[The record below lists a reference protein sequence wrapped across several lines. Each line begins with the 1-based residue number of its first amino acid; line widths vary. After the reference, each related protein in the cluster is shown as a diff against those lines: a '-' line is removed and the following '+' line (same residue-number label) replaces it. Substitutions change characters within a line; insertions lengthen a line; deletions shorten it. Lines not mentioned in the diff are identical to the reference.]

1 MLSRADDVDRWI
13 GDVEFGVFVMVSPK
27 AIIRTM
33 QTSDLEAIVTVE
45 QLANP
50 HPWSGGQ
57 FLSELD
63 NSCSVVDLICL
74 DDTVAGF
81 LCSWLVVDELQ
92 IQNVAMHPKHRR
104 KGLAVSLL
112 TNRIERAKAAG
123 AVISLLEVRVGNTGA
138 IRLYEQLGYRQTG
151 LRVAYYSDGE
161 DAVLMECHLETK

>member
-1 MLSRADDVDRWI
+1 MI
-13 GDVEFGVFVMVSPK
+13 VSPS
-27 AIIRTM
+27 AIIRSM
-33 QTSDLEAIVTVE
+33 QPSDLEAVVAVE
-45 QLANP
+45 QQANP
-50 HPWSGGQ
+50 HPWNGGQ

-92 IQNVAMHPKHRR
+92 IQNVATHPQHRR
-104 KGLAVSLL
+104 QGLAVSLL
-112 TNRIERAKAAG
+112 TNRLERAKATG

-151 LRVAYYSDGE
+151 RRAAYYSDGE
-161 DAVLMECHLETK
+161 DAVLMECYLETK